1 MAWLDVSISDKELL
15 QSRQSLP
22 IEKNTFKYQY
32 VSTADRFIQKIG
44 FSELENYFYDIINVH
59 CYDLN
64 NGYEKHQYSTQN
76 IIVDI
81 TDYCSNSK
89 VLKVKNSKDMKS
101 FRH

>member
-44 FSELENYFYDIINVH
+44 FSELETYFDEISNFNWCEINNR
-59 CYDLN
+59 D
-64 NGYEKHQYSTQN
+64 EEHQYSIQD
-76 IIVDI
+76 IIVYI
-81 TDYCSNSK
+81 N
-89 VLKVKNSKDMKS
+89 
-101 FRH
+101 